1 MTTNSRNT
9 GSRGRPAAATTLALF
24 DDPPRAARE
33 PLGTAAFVLPGFAL
47 PFVDELLSA
56 IRAVEAQAPFRHLV
70 TPGGFTMSVALT
82 NCGALGWTSDRRGYR
97 YSATDPD
104 SGRPWPAMPEA
115 LSRLAREAASAAG
128 FDGFAPDAC
137 LINRY
142 APGARLSLHQDKDER
157 DYGAPIVSVSLGMPA
172 VFLFGGHARADKA
185 ARVPLAHG
193 DVVVWG
199 GEDRLRYH
207 GVLPL
212 KDEPHPLLGAVR
224 INLTF
229 RKAG

>member
-137 LINRY
+137 LVNRY

-193 DVVVWG
+193 DAVVWG

-212 KDEPHPLLGAVR
+212 KDEPHPLLGPVR

>member
-1 MTTNSRNT
+1 MTT
-9 GSRGRPAAATTLALF
+9 TTLALF

-33 PLGTAAFVLPGFAL
+33 PLGPGAFVLPGSAL
-47 PFVDELLSA
+47 PFTGVLLPA
-56 IRAVEAQAPFRHLV
+56 IEALTERAPFRHLV

-97 YSATDPD
+97 YSPNDP
-104 SGRPWPAMPEA
+104 GTGQPWPPMPEPFA
-115 LSRLAREAASAAG
+115 RLAREAAAAAG

-137 LINRY
+137 LVNRY
-142 APGARLSLHQDKDER
+142 VPGARLSLHQDKDEH

-172 VFLFGGHARADKA
+172 VFLFGGLARGDKPV
-185 ARVPLAHG
+185 RVPLAHG

-212 KDEPHPLLGAVR
+212 KDDAHPLLGAVR

>member
-1 MTTNSRNT
+1 MVAMT
-9 GSRGRPAAATTLALF
+9 LDLF
-24 DDPPRAARE
+24 DDPPRETRGARE
-33 PLGTAAFVLPGFAL
+33 ALGPGAFVLPGFAL
-47 PFVDELLSA
+47 PFVDELLPA
-56 IRAVEAQAPFRHLV
+56 IDALQQRAPFRHLV

-97 YSATDPD
+97 YSPTDPD
-104 SGRPWPAMPEA
+104 TGQPWPAMSDA
-115 LSRLAREAASAAG
+115 FQCLAREAAATAG
-128 FDGFAPDAC
+128 FDGFVPDAC
-137 LINRY
+137 LVNRY

-172 VFLFGGHARADKA
+172 IFLFGGLARGDKA
-185 ARVPLAHG
+185 VRVPLRHG

-212 KDEPHPLLGAVR
+212 KEEAHALLGAQR

>member
-1 MTTNSRNT
+1 M
-9 GSRGRPAAATTLALF
+9 ATMACMTLALF
-24 DDPPRAARE
+24 DDPPRPARE
-33 PLGTAAFVLPGFAL
+33 PLGPGAFVLPGFAL
-47 PFVDELLSA
+47 PFVDELLPA
-56 IRAVEAQAPFRHLV
+56 IRAVEERAPFRHLV

-97 YSATDPD
+97 YSPTDPG
-104 SGRPWPAMPEA
+104 SGLPWPAMPEPFM
-115 LSRLAREAASAAG
+115 RLAREAAGSAG
-128 FDGFAPDAC
+128 FDGFVPDAC
-137 LINRY
+137 LVNRY
-142 APGARLSLHQDKDER
+142 APGARLSLHQDKDEH
-157 DYGAPIVSVSLGMPA
+157 DYGAPIVSVSLGMAA
-172 VFLFGGHARADKA
+172 VFLFGGLERGDKA
-185 ARVPLAHG
+185 VRVPLVHG

-212 KDEPHPLLGAVR
+212 KEQSHPLLGAQR